1 MRVKVP
7 LPDTVGFSSLESVLF
22 PSNSYCSFPQKLL
35 LVHLELLSLSTWC
48 LCESILIHGVTV
60 YMVFMR

>member
-7 LPDTVGFSSLESVLF
+7 LPDSVGSSSLESVLF
-22 PSNSYCSFPQKLL
+22 PPILIARSLENFYLHVWRLL
-35 LVHLELLSLSTWC
+35 GLSTWC
-48 LCESILIHGVTV
+48 LRESILIQSVTV